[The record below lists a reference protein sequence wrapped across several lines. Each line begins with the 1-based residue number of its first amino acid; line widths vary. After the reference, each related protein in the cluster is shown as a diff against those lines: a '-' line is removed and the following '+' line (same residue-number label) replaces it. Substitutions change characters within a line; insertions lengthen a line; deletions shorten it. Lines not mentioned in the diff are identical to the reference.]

1 MAKDINLLPGEITQE
16 RKRKERKKSFNLIAY
31 VFLGACIF
39 ISSIFFIY
47 HFFQNRTLQSLIS
60 ASRGEE
66 QKIKDLRAIEEEAVR
81 LEVKNTA
88 LSGILKLQKKY
99 SFLLEMISKSA
110 PTGLKI
116 NSLVSSL
123 ADDVQVSGV
132 ADSYAILSRFLINTI
147 DPEMGGV
154 IFTAAD
160 LNSVNLDERV
170 GGARFL
176 MTLYIKKGSLETS
189 ALGVNKE

>member
-16 RKRKERKKSFNLIAY
+16 RKRKQQKKSFNIIAY
-31 VFLGACIF
+31 IFLGVCVF
-39 ISSIFFIY
+39 ISTIIFLY
-47 HFFQNRTLQSLIS
+47 HFFQVRTLESLVS
-60 ASRGEE
+60 ASKNEE
-66 QKIKDLRAIEEEAVR
+66 QKIKDLRAIEEEGLR
-81 LEVKNTA
+81 LEIKNTA
-88 LSGILKLQKKY
+88 LGDILKLQKKY
-99 SFLLEMISKSA
+99 SYLLEMISKSA

-116 NSLVSSL
+116 NSLVSSV

-147 DPEMGGV
+147 DPEMGGE

-176 MTLYIKKGSLETS
+176 MTLYIKKGSLE
-189 ALGVNKE
+189 ALALSSNKQ

>member
-1 MAKDINLLPGEITQE
+1 MAKDINLLPSEITKE
-16 RKRKERKKSFNLIAY
+16 RKRKQQKKSFNIIAY
-31 VFLGACIF
+31 IFLGACVLVSGIIF
-39 ISSIFFIY
+39 LY
-47 HFFQNRTLQSLIS
+47 HYFQVRTLQSLVS
-60 ASRGEE
+60 ASKNEE
-66 QKIKDLRAIEEEAVR
+66 QKIKDLRAIEEEGLR

-88 LSGILKLQKKY
+88 LGDILKLQKKY
-99 SFLLEMISKSA
+99 SYLLEMISKSA

-116 NSLVSSL
+116 NSLVSSV
-123 ADDVQVSGV
+123 ASDVQVSGV

-147 DPEMGGV
+147 DPEMGGA

-176 MTLYIKKGSLETS
+176 MTLYIKKGSLEAPALS
-189 ALGVNKE
+189 AEK

>member
-16 RKRKERKKSFNLIAY
+16 RKRKQQKKSFNIIAY
-31 VFLGACIF
+31 IFLGVCVF
-39 ISSIFFIY
+39 ISTIIFLY
-47 HFFQNRTLQSLIS
+47 HFFQVRTLESLVS
-60 ASRGEE
+60 ASKNEE
-66 QKIKDLRAIEEEAVR
+66 QKIKDLRAIEEEGLR
-81 LEVKNTA
+81 LEIKNTA
-88 LSGILKLQKKY
+88 LGDILKLQKKY
-99 SFLLEMISKSA
+99 SYLLEMISKSA

-116 NSLVSSL
+116 NSLVSSI

-147 DPEMGGV
+147 DPEMGGE

-176 MTLYIKKGSLETS
+176 MTLYIKKGSLE
-189 ALGVNKE
+189 ALALSSNKQ